1 MTLKPSLITTSLALA
16 LACGEAPGADLGSLD
31 LSSGSS
37 GFSTTPAA
45 GSFVDTLSFTLSV
58 PAIANGSVTTAVNG
72 NQDLDFA
79 SVALSGPS
87 GDFAFSMLLGDPVE
101 VWALPGS
108 GAVLGAGL
116 YTLIFAGTNSAG
128 IASYGGNF
136 AVMPISPVP
145 EPASFALMLAGASVV
160 LFLARRRRD

>member
-1 MTLKPSLITTSLALA
+1 MTLKPSMIAASLA
-16 LACGEAPGADLGSLD
+16 LACGSVLAADLGSLD

-37 GFSTTPAA
+37 GFSNTPVA
-45 GSFVDTLSFTLSV
+45 GSFVDTLTFTLSA
-58 PAIANGSVTTAVNG
+58 PSIANGSVTTVVNG
-72 NQDLDFA
+72 NQDVDFT
-79 SVALSGPS
+79 SVALTGP
-87 GDFAFSMLLGDPVE
+87 GGAFAFSLLLGDPVE

-108 GAVLGAGL
+108 GAGL
-116 YTLIFAGTNSAG
+116 DVGSYTLTLTGTNSAG
-128 IASYGGNF
+128 VASYGGNF